1 MNINITGKDFEL
13 TEAIKDFI
21 NEKLTKLEKYFGE
34 SAEATVTL
42 KMDGNKQV
50 AEVRI
55 SDGSL
60 LYKAVA
66 ASKDLYASVDKD
78 IDILEGQ
85 IRKTK
90 AKKDKQNKNESIRFN
105 EANQLEDDSQ
115 EEGDIIKTIYY
126 SIKPLTEEDAM
137 LILKSDVKNKF
148 LPFINVDTGKV
159 NVVYKL
165 KDGKNFGM
173 LEPEE

>member
-13 TEAIKDFI
+13 TDAIKSYI
-21 NEKLTKLEKYFGE
+21 NEKVGKLSKYIGDEFE
-34 SAEATVTL
+34 ASATL

-50 AEVRI
+50 AEVRV
-55 SDGSL
+55 SVSGQ
-60 LYKAVA
+60 LYKAVT
-66 ASKDLYASVDKD
+66 ASKDLYASIDKD
-78 IDILEGQ
+78 VEILEGQ

-90 AKKDKQNKNESIRFN
+90 AKKDKQNKSESIKFA
-105 EANQLEDDSQ
+105 ETQKDDNSE
-115 EEGDIIKTIYY
+115 EEGEIIKSIYY
-126 SIKPLTEEDAM
+126 SIKPLSEEDAM

-148 LPFINVDTGKV
+148 LPFINVNTNKV

-165 KDGKNFGM
+165 KDGKNFGI